1 MKKPIII
8 FGTKEI
14 ATLAKFYFENDTDRK
29 VEAFTVDDDFCKE
42 TKLEGV
48 PIIPLSELGR
58 HFPPSSH
65 DAHVALSYKNMNK
78 LREEK
83 YSVMKKKGYKLISY
97 ISTSA
102 VQWPD
107 LIIGDN
113 CFILERQVL
122 QPNVRI
128 GNNVTLW
135 SGNHV
140 GHGSRIGDNSY
151 VSSHVVISG
160 HCQI

>member
-29 VEAFTVDDDFCKE
+29 VEAFTVDDDFYNE

-48 PIIPLSELGR
+48 PIISLSELGR
-58 HFPPSSH
+58 HFSPSSH

-83 YSVMKKKGYKLISY
+83 ILCNEKKGL
-97 ISTSA
+97 
-102 VQWPD
+102 
-107 LIIGDN
+107 
-113 CFILERQVL
+113 
-122 QPNVRI
+122 
-128 GNNVTLW
+128 
-135 SGNHV
+135 
-140 GHGSRIGDNSY
+140 
-151 VSSHVVISG
+151 
-160 HCQI
+160 